1 MAEYSNENTGVLFQ
15 NDKDGNEKRPDY
27 KGKLNVEGVDFEI
40 AGWKRLSKAGK
51 PFLSLKI
58 SEPRQTSGSG
68 YDSFKQQGEKLKQKD
83 EVAEDTGEDMED
95 LLASIPF

>member
-27 KGKLNVEGVDFEI
+27 RGKLNVEGVDFEI

-83 EVAEDTGEDMED
+83 VIVEDYNEGEPVNLDD
-95 LLASIPF
+95 IPF